1 MRRLIVN
8 VCFKRH
14 GGIPDTNRQRPQRAF
29 PPAPPLSGNLRV
41 WAAPRGARLPL
52 RWGSVAATRFP
63 ECPFP
68 RARSFRLRD
77 SGAVAPSAIRICA
90 PNPLPRRGPKPRDSG
105 ERKDHGPTIL
115 FRQVERLEGRRGDDL
130 IKGFDAFGNNGA
142 QKRTRTSTP
151 FRAPPPEDGASTN
164 SAIWARGRARP
175 LRGWAGPC
183 QPVRD
188 GPIAFSVT
196 ERDLTTA
203 VRGLL
208 RSARRRGEADPA
220 KIERLT
226 ACKAAGGS

>member
-1 MRRLIVN
+1 MSRQCPRR
-8 VCFKRH
+8 
-14 GGIPDTNRQRPQRAF
+14 ASS
-29 PPAPPLSGNLRV
+29 PAPPLSGNLRAWRAEFRALTPSV
-41 WAAPRGARLPL
+41 GRHEAA
-52 RWGSVAATRFP
+52 RFP

-196 ERDLTTA
+196 EPGFD
-203 VRGLL
+203 
-208 RSARRRGEADPA
+208 D
-220 KIERLT
+220 
-226 ACKAAGGS
+226 GGAWITP